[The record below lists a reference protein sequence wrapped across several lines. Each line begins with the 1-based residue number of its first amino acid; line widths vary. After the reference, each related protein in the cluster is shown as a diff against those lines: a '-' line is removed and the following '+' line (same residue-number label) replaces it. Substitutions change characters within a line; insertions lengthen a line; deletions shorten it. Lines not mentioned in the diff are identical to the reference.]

1 MDGPGELR
9 LSSVPDPACSS
20 DEILVATEAVS
31 VCSTDISYFR
41 GHLFPPEWPIVPGH
55 ELVGEVVEVGAS
67 LSDRVAVGQRV
78 TYWGQTDFD
87 GMAELR
93 SLRPIFAHAP
103 DVRETTW
110 YTERNFYDSDQAAA
124 VVVPATLDATAATIV
139 EPLTSV
145 LRSLL
150 VNPPKPGDACVVLGC
165 GPSAQLAIQ
174 VLRRY
179 FGAGTVTALD
189 QVDGRL
195 TSAREHGAQWAF
207 NTVTDHLML
216 EQLVRDH
223 RDEYADY
230 VFDALPHISSD
241 GKGNRVREM
250 AMGLLRPGG
259 QYVIYGATAVP
270 QHINTWLVLAK
281 GLHLRATPF
290 DVRLFPM
297 RRSAHVAQVALNL
310 ITAGVIEVESVVSD
324 RISFDDDDAVRLAF
338 HNYGATAAMKFSLIT
353 SRARDAA
360 TPATV
365 TTARAVETA
374 LGQGCQQ

>member
-1 MDGPGELR
+1 
-9 LSSVPDPACSS
+9 
-20 DEILVATEAVS
+20 
-31 VCSTDISYFR
+31 
-41 GHLFPPEWPIVPGH
+41 LFPHEWPIVPGH
-55 ELVGEVVEVGAS
+55 ELVGEVVDVGA
-67 LSDRVAVGQRV
+67 LLNDRVAVGQRI
-78 TYWGQTDFD
+78 TYWGQTDFG

-93 SLRPIFAHAP
+93 SLRPIFAHDPAAG
-103 DVRETTW
+103 ETTW
-110 YTERNFYDSDQAAA
+110 YTERNFYDADQAAA
-124 VVVPATLDATAATIV
+124 VVVPETLGSTAATIV

-150 VNPPKPGDACVVLGC
+150 MNPLKPGDACVVLGC

-174 VLRRY
+174 VLKRY

-195 TSAREHGAQWAF
+195 TLAREHGAEWAF
-207 NTVTDHLML
+207 NTVTDRLAL

-223 RDEYADY
+223 HDEYADY
-230 VFDALPHISSD
+230 VFDALPHISLE
-241 GKGNRVREM
+241 GKGNRVREL

-310 ITAGVIEVESVVSD
+310 IASGVIEVDSVVTD
-324 RISFDDDDAVRLAF
+324 RISFDDEQAVRLAF
-338 HNYGATAAMKFSLIT
+338 ANYGSSAAMKFSLIT
-353 SRARDAA
+353 SRAPDAA
-360 TPATV
+360 RP
-365 TTARAVETA
+365 TTATTTRAVDTI
-374 LGQGCQQ
+374 GGKGDQR